1 MTREELMEHA
11 GREVD
16 AAFGHRKNRM
26 MNLVQQVYCEGKR
39 AAEMSAKQQGIVEL
53 YELKCAVDRI
63 LDIMSYDAK
72 NLFGISNEKMAADK
86 IRSMNVEEVLDAAKK
101 IDDWVKEQIGAYTVG
116 TVVRDPLGEA
126 CVITKIYTGATAGVM
141 GGFHVLYADGCTN
154 RWPVGT
160 KFEVLNDDGGQ
171 LSDLSCIIAESDKK
185 EKED

>member
-1 MTREELMEHA
+1 MTREELMEYA

-16 AAFGHRKNRM
+16 AAFGNRKNRM
-26 MNLVQQVYCEGKR
+26 MNLVQQAYCEGKR
-39 AAEMSAKQQGIVEL
+39 AAEMSARQQEIVGRHEM
-53 YELKCAVDRI
+53 KRAVDSI

-72 NLFGISNEKMAADK
+72 GLFGIHNEKMAADK
-86 IRSMNVEEVLDAAKK
+86 IRGMNAEEVLDAAKK
-101 IDDWVKEQIGAYTVG
+101 IDDWVREQIGAYAVG

-126 CVITKIYTGATAGVM
+126 CVITKIYTGASAGVM
-141 GGFHVLYADGCTN
+141 GGFHVLHADGCTN

-185 EKED
+185 DKED